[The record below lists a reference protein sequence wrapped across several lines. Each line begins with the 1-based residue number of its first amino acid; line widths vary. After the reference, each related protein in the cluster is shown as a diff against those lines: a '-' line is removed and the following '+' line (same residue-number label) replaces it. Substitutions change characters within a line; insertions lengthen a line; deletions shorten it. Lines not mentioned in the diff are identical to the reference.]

1 MTYKRC
7 RFTILELLFSIAIIA
22 ILTAML
28 LPTLSE
34 SRARARFVRW
44 LQFNNQCSTDPTCV
58 VNLNFQE
65 GEGGILKNSAHGC
78 EADGYNADDY
88 NGIIRGDY
96 EWTKGRWTQGKK
108 AVQLDGYSTLIELPK
123 NQYVDFTGGDG
134 FTVIVSM
141 KFDRLDQFDGI
152 FGKCYMRNKVN
163 GFPQYVLYYSNSGR
177 NKNSKDTFQLDIGKL
192 SVSFDR
198 VNAETGV
205 ELPPI
210 DLESWYHIVLRNKVI
225 DDEQV
230 VDLFLNGHKLK
241 STYNN
246 LGTGNKERDA
256 ANLALGCI
264 RWLVTENRD
273 GEHVPAPY
281 GKPDNFIKGKIDEFL
296 VYNRP
301 LTDNEI
307 KAHYAMSAERL

>member
-1 MTYKRC
+1 MITKRR

-22 ILTAML
+22 ILAAML

-58 VNLNFQE
+58 VNLNFQD
-65 GEGGILKNSAHGC
+65 GNGNILKNSAHGC
-78 EADGYNADDY
+78 EAEGYSAEDY
-88 NGIIRGDY
+88 NGIIKGDY
-96 EWTKGRWTQGKK
+96 EWTQGRWTKGKR
-108 AVQLDGYSTLIELPK
+108 AIQLDGYSTFIELSE
-123 NQYVDFTGGDG
+123 NQYIDFAGENDFT
-134 FTVIVSM
+134 IILSM
-141 KFDRLDQFDGI
+141 KFDRLDQWDGI
-152 FGKCYMRNKVN
+152 FGKCYMRNPVN
-163 GFPQYVLYYSNSGR
+163 GYPQYVMYYSNNLK
-177 NKNSKDTFQLDIGKL
+177 NKNSTKFFQLDIGKL

-198 VNAETGV
+198 VNAENGN

-210 DLESWYHIVLRNKVI
+210 TTDGWYHLALRNKFVNG
-225 DDEQV
+225 EQI
-230 VDLFLNGHKLK
+230 VDLFFNGVKLK

-256 ANLALGCI
+256 ANMAIGCV
-264 RWLVTENRD
+264 RWLLLENRD

-281 GKPDNFIKGKIDEFL
+281 GKPDNFVKGKIDEFL
-296 VYNRP
+296 VYRRA

-307 KAHYAMSAERL
+307 KAHYAMSAEHL